1 MLPPQNHK
9 LYLAPFQG
17 ITTHVFREVYTR
29 HFPGIDKLFTA
40 FFTGIQTARSLRRWK
55 TELDKTE
62 HNGIPVV
69 PQVLSKDADEILLF
83 AQICSDRGFEEI
95 NWNLGC
101 PFPRVAKKMRGSG
114 MLPNPGKVETILD
127 KIMPEMPLRF
137 SVKCRLGYHAPD
149 EIFALLPVF
158 NKFPLSEV
166 IVHARLGI
174 QMYQGI
180 PDRETFTRILPE
192 SRHPVVYNGDIFSV
206 EDFRKTE
213 QQFPEVK
220 NWMLGRGLLRNPF
233 LPGQIKGKPAPDD
246 PLPLL
251 RRYVGDLYF
260 SYRKNFN
267 DSLRTINVMKELWS
281 YLALSFDNPSKVF
294 GKIKKTKS
302 FDAYEDAVSYVFEN
316 YRFQPD

>member
-1 MLPPQNHK
+1 MPLPQNHK

-29 HFPGIDKLFTA
+29 HFPGTDKLFTA
-40 FFTGIQTARSLRRWK
+40 FFTGIQTARSLHRWK
-55 TELDKTE
+55 TELEKTV

-83 AQICSDRGFEEI
+83 AQICRDRGFEEV

-114 MLPNPGKVETILD
+114 LLPHPEKAEAILE
-127 KIMPEMPLRF
+127 KIMPEMPVRF
-137 SVKCRLGYHAPD
+137 SVKCRLGYHSSD

-158 NKFPLSEV
+158 NKFPLSEI

-174 QMYQGI
+174 QMYRGI
-180 PDRETFTRILPE
+180 PDRETFARILPVT
-192 SRHPVVYNGDIFSV
+192 RHPVVYNGDIFSA
-206 EDFRKTE
+206 EDFRKAE

-220 NWMLGRGLLRNPF
+220 SWMLGRGLLRNPF
-233 LPGQIKGKPAPDD
+233 LPGQIKGEAVPDN
-246 PLPLL
+246 PLPVL
-251 RRYVGDLYF
+251 RRFTDDLYF

-267 DSLRTINVMKELWS
+267 DSLRAINVMKELWS
-281 YLALSFDNPSKVF
+281 YLAFSFDNPGKVF

-302 FDAYEDAVSYVFEN
+302 FEAYEKAVNDVFEK
-316 YRFQPD
+316 YRFQPE